1 MISQRA
7 AFARS
12 QRVLYSHKQ
21 ASLMLLL
28 LERQCA
34 LYRHPIPSFHFPPH
48 FLLVRGPHPSALLS
62 RNPCEAERATR
73 TLSSKRGGDGT
84 CSSARKRLSKALPS
98 QLIRGEIG
106 SRCGVR
112 TDEGWPPL
120 EQDFH

>member
-34 LYRHPIPSFHFPPH
+34 LYRPPIPSFHFPPQ
-48 FLLVRGPHPSALLS
+48 FLLVRGPHPPSSQGTLAKQKGPLAHSAAREEEMGHVAAREKGSQRPFPLS
-62 RNPCEAERATR
+62 
-73 TLSSKRGGDGT
+73 
-84 CSSARKRLSKALPS
+84 
-98 QLIRGEIG
+98 
-106 SRCGVR
+106 
-112 TDEGWPPL
+112 
-120 EQDFH
+120 